1 MPKKPRPMVG
11 GRVLTTAGLRR
22 IRRQIEEFDSI
33 EATDDDMRALIE
45 SEWSELVSKLPP
57 KRPS

>member
-1 MPKKPRPMVG
+1 MVG

-22 IRRQIEEFDSI
+22 IRGQFDSI